1 MTFQF
6 ASLESLR
13 TRRSSKWRTYDA
25 DVLPAWVAEL
35 DVVLAEPI
43 ARALHDAVDRSDT
56 GYLWVG
62 ALPESL
68 AAFAEQR
75 WGWRVDP
82 AHVTVL
88 PDVVS
93 GLAHAIE
100 LFTRPADGVVITSP
114 VYPPFWSTISRI
126 TARTVVDVPM
136 CRDADGAYALDLDG
150 LDEAFARPDVS
161 AFVLCSPHNPSG
173 TVPTATELRHI
184 ADSALR
190 HNVAVIA
197 DEIHAPLT
205 HPGVT
210 HTPFLS
216 VAPDELSAVSLVSA
230 SKGWNLAGLKCAQL
244 VAGSDAVAAQ
254 VKDGIPMEV
263 QFETGHFG
271 VLASIAAYDEGG
283 PWLDELI
290 GHLAA
295 NAEYLG
301 SALAAQLPGITYVPP
316 TASYL
321 AWLDCSGLDL
331 DGVPSRVFLDQGRV
345 ALNPGR
351 PFGPGLDAFV
361 RLNFGTSRENLDEI
375 LARMRRALENAS
387 P

>member
-13 TRRSSKWRTYDA
+13 ARRSSKWRTYDA

-68 AAFAEQR
+68 AAFAEGR
-75 WGWRVDP
+75 WGWRIDP

-88 PDVVS
+88 PDVLS
-93 GLAHAIE
+93 GLANALE
-100 LFTRPADGVVITSP
+100 LFTQPADGVVITSP

-136 CRDADGAYALDLDG
+136 QRDADGAYALDLAG
-150 LDEAFARPDVS
+150 LDEAFARPEVT

-173 TVPTATELRHI
+173 TVPTAEELRHI

-216 VAPDELSAVSLVSA
+216 VAPDELAAVALVSA

-244 VAGSDAVAAQ
+244 VAGSDAVAAR

-263 QFETGHFG
+263 QFQTGHFG

-283 PWLDELI
+283 PWLDELV

-295 NAEYLG
+295 NAAYLG
-301 SALAAQLPGITYVPP
+301 AGLAAQLPGITYVPP

-321 AWLDCSGLDL
+321 AWLDCSGLDI
-331 DGVPSRVFLDQGRV
+331 DGVPARVFLDRGRV

-351 PFGPGLDAFV
+351 PFGPSADAFV
-361 RLNFGTSRENLDEI
+361 RLNFGTSRENIDEI

-387 P
+387 S